1 MAGYRSQLLILD
13 EPTRGIDIGAKAE
26 IQKTVM
32 RLAQDG
38 MSCVFIS
45 SEMEE
50 MLRCCSRMYV
60 LRDKEIV
67 AELTGDEINES
78 HIMQIIAGEGATA

>member
-1 MAGYRSQLLILD
+1 
-13 EPTRGIDIGAKAE
+13 
-26 IQKTVM
+26 
-32 RLAQDG
+32 

-60 LRDKEIV
+60 LRDKEIIDK
-67 AELTGDEINES
+67 LTGGELNEH
-78 HIMQIIAGEGATA
+78 HIMQIIAGEGETA

>member
-1 MAGYRSQLLILD
+1 M
-13 EPTRGIDIGAKAE
+13 K
-26 IQKTVM
+26 
-32 RLAQDG
+32 LAQEG

-67 AELTGDEINES
+67 DELTGEAINEH
-78 HIMQIIAGEGATA
+78 HIMQIIAGEGETVNEEV